1 MRNLFALFS
10 FLTLVSLSYAEK
22 KKTIYLI
29 RNGETN
35 FNTDSI
41 HRVGGRINVPLND
54 LGVAHCKAAG
64 DFLSNKNIGKIYYS
78 SIPRAKQSAEYI
90 EKQHKTQV
98 EMVEEPLV
106 IDVSF
111 GIYEGK
117 TYQEA
122 FGNEKGGDFILH
134 PEKLIIPQGET
145 FYAVMDRLRLFFV
158 KFWES
163 DEEVCTIVSHGSVMN
178 VLSLMLLQAPLEKFW
193 SMEMSPCGVSKV
205 QMNSIYS
212 FNVEYWN
219 ANNFLQEDEKKSN
232 MDINLNRVCQIL
244 KIEKPVIQGPMFWLT
259 DAKLVAAVSEAGGLG
274 VLGPHAGQNS
284 LPKDDVERAERMRK
298 EIRKVK
304 ELTSKPFG
312 INIFHSGQN
321 PDIQLQLMLKVVYEE
336 KVPVAVIANDAPDIA
351 EDIIKEVKAHG
362 MTVVYRHL
370 NLTPDLAR
378 KAEKAGA
385 DIIVATGMDEG
396 GTLPVHNIGTF
407 SIVPL
412 IVDSV
417 KIPVM
422 AAGGIT
428 DRRTFNAAFALGAEG
443 AFCGTLFLSAKEAR
457 TSQNVK
463 EMMLKA
469 NATDID
475 FFRTI
480 PYYYRSIPTPL
491 SQKLVQM
498 DKELK
503 TREELY
509 NTMHPMRN
517 MKFGM
522 LDGQIDV
529 GYISVGLGVSMIHSI
544 RSCKEIIDDITKDFK
559 E

>member
-1 MRNLFALFS
+1 MKIIFTLLSFLALFS
-10 FLTLVSLSYAEK
+10 LSCSEK

-35 FNTDSI
+35 FNTDSLS
-41 HRVGGRINVPLND
+41 RVGGRINVPLND
-54 LGVAHCKAAG
+54 LGIAHCKAAG
-64 DFLSNKNIGKIYYS
+64 DFLSNQNIGKIYYS
-78 SIPRAKQSAEYI
+78 SLPRAKQSAEYI
-90 EKQHKTQV
+90 AKQHKTQV
-98 EMVEEPLV
+98 EMVEVPFV
-106 IDVSF
+106 IDMSF
-111 GIYEGK
+111 GSYEGK
-117 TYQEA
+117 TYKEA
-122 FGNEKGGDFILH
+122 FGDEKGGDLILH
-134 PEKLIIPQGET
+134 PEKLIIPEGET
-145 FYAVMDRLRLFFV
+145 FYSVMNRLRLFFV

-163 DEEVCTIVSHGSVMN
+163 EEDVCTIVSHGSIMN
-178 VLSLMLLQAPLEKFW
+178 VLSLMFLQAPLEKFW
-193 SMEMSPCGVSKV
+193 SMYMSPCGVSKI
-205 QMNSIYS
+205 QMESIYS
-212 FNVEYWN
+212 FTVEYWN
-219 ANNFLQEDEKKSN
+219 SNNFLEEGEKKYLKT
-232 MDINLNRVCQIL
+232 NLNRICQIL
-244 KIEKPVIQGPMFWLT
+244 KIEKPVIQGSMFWLT

-284 LPKDDVERAERMRK
+284 LPKDDNERAERMRE
-298 EIRKVK
+298 EIKKVK
-304 ELTSKPFG
+304 KLTSKPFG

-321 PDIQLQLMLKVVYEE
+321 PDIQLQLMLKVFYKE
-336 KVPVAVIANDAPDIA
+336 KVPVAVVAQDSPDIA
-351 EDIIKEVKAHG
+351 EDIIKELKSHG
-362 MTVVYRHL
+362 VTVVYRHL
-370 NLTPDLAR
+370 NFTPELAR
-378 KAEKAGA
+378 RAEKAGA

-396 GTLPVHNIGTF
+396 GTLPGHNIGTF

-417 KIPVM
+417 NIPVM

-428 DRRTFNAAFALGAEG
+428 DRRTFNAAMALGAEG

-463 EMMLKA
+463 EMMVKA

-498 DKELK
+498 DKDLK
-503 TREELY
+503 TRDELY
-509 NTMHPMRN
+509 NAMHPMRN

-529 GYISVGLGVSMIHSI
+529 GYVSVGLGISMIHSI
-544 RSCKEIIDDITKDFK
+544 RSCKEIIDDITQDFK
-559 E
+559 P

>member
-1 MRNLFALFS
+1 M
-10 FLTLVSLSYAEK
+10 
-22 KKTIYLI
+22 
-29 RNGETN
+29 
-35 FNTDSI
+35 
-41 HRVGGRINVPLND
+41 
-54 LGVAHCKAAG
+54 
-64 DFLSNKNIGKIYYS
+64 
-78 SIPRAKQSAEYI
+78 
-90 EKQHKTQV
+90 
-98 EMVEEPLV
+98 
-106 IDVSF
+106 
-111 GIYEGK
+111 
-117 TYQEA
+117 
-122 FGNEKGGDFILH
+122 
-134 PEKLIIPQGET
+134 EKL
-145 FYAVMDRLRLFFV
+145 
-158 KFWES
+158 
-163 DEEVCTIVSHGSVMN
+163 N
-178 VLSLMLLQAPLEKFW
+178 
-193 SMEMSPCGVSKV
+193 
-205 QMNSIYS
+205 NS
-212 FNVEYWN
+212 
-219 ANNFLQEDEKKSN
+219 
-232 MDINLNRVCQIL
+232 NRVCQIL
-244 KIEKPVIQGPMFWLT
+244 KIEKPVIQGPLFWLT

-284 LPKDDVERAERMRK
+284 LPKDDAERTERMRK
-298 EIRKVK
+298 EIQKVK

-312 INIFHSGQN
+312 INIFHSEQN

-336 KVPVAVIANDAPDIA
+336 KVPVAIVVHMGPDAA
-351 EDIIKEVKAHG
+351 EDIITELKAHG
-362 MTVVYRHL
+362 VTVVFRHISI
-370 NLTPDLAR
+370 TPDLAR

-396 GTLPVHNIGTF
+396 GTLPNHNIGTF

-443 AFCGTLFLSAKEAR
+443 VFCGTLFLASKEAR

-491 SQKLVQM
+491 SQKLVKM
-498 DKELK
+498 DNELK
-503 TREELY
+503 TREEIA
-509 NTMHPMRN
+509 NEMHPMRN

-522 LDGQIDV
+522 LDGKVDV

-544 RSCKEIIDDITKDFK
+544 RSCKEIIDDITQDFK
-559 E
+559 S